1 MNNSDQ
7 KLAIGIDVG
16 GTTIKGVLADTRG
29 TVITSSEAV
38 ATPQTGADDVVSA
51 VVRLARTL
59 REASVD
65 APVGVCVPGIIDEEH
80 GTLISWPASLINPS

>member
-1 MNNSDQ
+1 MSNSDQ

-59 REASVD
+59 RAASVD
-65 APVGVCVPGIIDEEH
+65 APVGVCVPGIID
-80 GTLISWPASLINPS
+80 